1 MMVKR
6 LTSIVLVLALF
17 VPFILGAQTK
27 EELQT
32 QIDSHNKQIQTL
44 NKEIAAYEKQLATI
58 GTQKQT
64 LQSTVSQLDIQRKKI
79 SASINVTKNKI
90 GALQLEIQSLSKNI
104 RSKEESIAIN
114 EAGLGETLRR
124 LHETE
129 KQTLVVALLS
139 SQDLNEVWTDIDANY
154 ELQDAVRQDIQEL
167 SEQKETLTETKTATE
182 TKQSELKAQ
191 QTKLVGEQGSL
202 DATRKAQA
210 DLLAQT
216 KSQEAN
222 YQALLRSKQAAKA
235 SMEAALSDLQAKFQY
250 NVDPS
255 KVPPAGKG
263 VLRWPLDTVKVTQ
276 GFGDT
281 AFARSGAYAG
291 KGHNGIDFGASVGTP
306 IKAALTGT
314 VAGVGNTDATPGCYS
329 YGRWVLIKH
338 NNGLATLYAHLS
350 QASVSQGQSVATGQ
364 VIGYSG
370 ATGYATGP
378 HLHFGVYVS
387 SATQIIRLGEATNRT
402 TPCSSAVM
410 PVAPLSAYL
419 NPMEYL

>member
-1 MMVKR
+1 MRIRCV
-6 LTSIVLVLALF
+6 TSVLLVVALF
-17 VPFILGAQTK
+17 APFFAIGQTK
-27 EELQT
+27 DELQS
-32 QIDSHNKQIQTL
+32 QIDSHNKQIQAL
-44 NKEIAAYEKQLATI
+44 NKEIAAYEKQLTTI
-58 GTQKQT
+58 GAQKQT
-64 LQSTVSQLDIQRKKI
+64 LQGAISQLDIQRKKI
-79 SASINVTKNKI
+79 AASINVTKNKI
-90 GALQLEIQSLSKNI
+90 SALQLELQSLSKNI
-104 RSKEESIAIN
+104 RSKEESISIN

-124 LHETE
+124 LHEAE

-139 SQDLNEVWTDIDANY
+139 SEDLNEMWTDIDASY
-154 ELQDAVRQDIQEL
+154 ELQDAVRRDIDEL

-182 TKQSELKAQ
+182 AKQAELKAQ
-191 QTKLVGEQGSL
+191 QRKLVSEQGSL

-235 SMEAALSDLQAKFQY
+235 SMEAALSDLQARFQY

-281 AFARSGAYAG
+281 DFARSGAYAG
-291 KGHNGIDFGASVGTP
+291 KGHNGIDFGASIGTP

-329 YGRWVLIKH
+329 YGRWILLKH
-338 NNGLATLYAHLS
+338 SNGLATLYAHLS
-350 QASVSQGQSVATGQ
+350 QVSVSQGQSVATGQ
-364 VIGYSG
+364 AIGYSG

-387 SATQIIRLGEATNRT
+387 SATQIIKLGEATNRT

-419 NPMEYL
+419 NPLEYL